1 MISSK
6 HAALKAYLITGEL
19 PTDLTSTPSNFRR
32 EASHYEI
39 GSDGILKRG
48 GKTVALYKD
57 RKIYSMVTTLRIQ
70 VAIQFVLTIRF

>member
-39 GSDGILKRG
+39 GSDGILKRE

-57 RKIYSMVTTLRIQ
+57 RKDLFDCYHATHSGSHSTCIEN
-70 VAIQFVLTIRF
+70 